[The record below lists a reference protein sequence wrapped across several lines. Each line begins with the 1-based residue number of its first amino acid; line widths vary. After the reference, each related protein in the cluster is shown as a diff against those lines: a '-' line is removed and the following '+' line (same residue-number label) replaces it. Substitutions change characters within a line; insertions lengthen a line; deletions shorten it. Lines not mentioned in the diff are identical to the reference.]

1 MGGLEV
7 PLCVV
12 RSRWG
17 GGPAPVADPQH
28 PGVVCAQGEV
38 TLGWV
43 CLTLDPRLSPPSGHT
58 ASQGAVMEESQ
69 AELGVEPPLS
79 QETFSDLWK
88 L

>member
-1 MGGLEV
+1 MWG
-7 PLCVV
+7 
-12 RSRWG
+12 G

-28 PGVVCAQGEV
+28 PGLVCTQGSLSPQGEV